1 MVCSI
6 NVELITFA
14 CVPIYPSVYLSTRLC
29 RGAGSQPH
37 RAAAAGG
44 ERHELV
50 GNGGRALAPG
60 ADQEDE
66 ETKWNDHQAGRNPRG
81 M

>member
-1 MVCSI
+1 MKLETHYICMS
-6 NVELITFA
+6 A
-14 CVPIYPSVYLSTRLC
+14 HLS

-37 RAAAAGG
+37 RAAAVGG

-81 M
+81 MQWY